1 MANRSDVD
9 QIASLESQAQQIEQA
24 ISYLDAGSPVS
35 SVLIGPPPAPPDTV
49 SPIQLAVTIAGPMTD
64 PNILSTLRAQL
75 VVSHDQIIQQL
86 ADLGVT

>member
-9 QIASLESQAQQIEQA
+9 QIASLESEAQQIEQA

-35 SVLIGPPPAPPDTV
+35 SVLIGPPSPPPGTV
-49 SPIQLAVTIAGPMTD
+49 SPVQLAVTIAGPMTD
-64 PNILSTLRAQL
+64 PNILNTLHAELTKR
-75 VVSHDQIIQQL
+75 HHEIIQQL